1 MASEET
7 VTLTRTEYDA
17 LISRNDEL
25 EDRLAALD
33 ADDGARI
40 PHEVALAIIRGRSPV
55 LAFRNHL
62 GLTLRELSART
73 GICRELPV
81 RDRAWTQERLRLGL
95 GQNRKCSWHNDRHPC
110 HRIGN
115 AVLSKWFVATMA
127 GTDDSSRQFTGFRNT
142 PKLRRDVDLYLLDDD
157 VIRCLR
163 IAGCERHSKFVVT
176 EDPRR

>member
-73 GICRELPV
+73 GISASYLSEI
-81 RDRAWTQERLRLGL
+81 ERGHKSGSASALAKIASALG
-95 GQNRKCSWHNDRHPC
+95 S
-110 HRIGN
+110 
-115 AVLSKWFVATMA
+115 T
-127 GTDDSSRQFTGFRNT
+127 
-142 PKLRRDVDLYLLDDD
+142 VDTL
-157 VIRCLR
+157 VI
-163 IAGCERHSKFVVT
+163 E
-176 EDPRR
+176 